1 MKMVIEE
8 RVEDAI
14 KDSAPRI
21 NLLPLYHLPSLILL
35 TLTILIIILILN
47 TITLI
52 ITITIANYTFVSI
65 RRQSIIAEHE
75 L

>member
-1 MKMVIEE
+1 MVMEE
-8 RVEDAI
+8 RVGDAV

-21 NLLPLYHLPSLILL
+21 NLLPLYHLSSLILL

-52 ITITIANYTFVSI
+52 IAITIANYTFVSI